1 MTSKPNYRQI
11 GVSGLTRYS
20 GYIFEEFLP
29 ELRWPRAGKI
39 YKEMS
44 SNDPVIGAILLIAE
58 MLIRK
63 ASWSVEPA
71 SDKATDKEA
80 ADFLLSCMNDMSTSW
95 PNTINEIL
103 SMFQYGFSYHEVV
116 YKIRRGP
123 KESNSMYRSKYS
135 DGRVGWK
142 RIPVRAQDTI
152 WEWIFADDGDI
163 KGIVQV
169 APPDYKRVEIPLAK
183 SLLFRTHITRDNPES
198 KSFLRN
204 AYRPWYFKKH
214 IEEIEGIGI
223 ERDLAGFPTLTAP
236 ENLDLWND
244 EDPEMVKVRGNAE
257 ELIRNI
263 RRDAEEGVLLPYG
276 WKLDLLST
284 GSSRQ
289 FDTCAIVNRYDNRIA
304 ITMLSDIVL
313 IGGDKTGSFALA
325 DTKKSLLA
333 AALEAQI
340 QNIADTF
347 NSYAV
352 PKLFE
357 YNNFPNVVELPQIVP
372 GQIETP
378 DLREIAL
385 ILKAMGVDISSDFEL
400 QNFVRKLSSMPTL
413 TKGEFDKQ
421 QKEKEKMRLQIT
433 NKKPDE
439 NDPLKDPLNNEM
451 EQSDLA
457 YTGQ

>member
-1 MTSKPNYRQI
+1 MTSPSYRQL
-11 GVSGLTRYS
+11 GTSGLTRYA
-20 GYIFEEFLP
+20 GYVYEEFLP

-39 YKEMS
+39 YKEMA
-44 SNDPVIGAILLIAE
+44 SNDPVVGAILLIAE

-63 ASWSVEPA
+63 ASWNTEPA
-71 SDKATDKEA
+71 SDKAVDKEA
-80 ADFLLSCMNDMSTSW
+80 AEFLKQCMNDMSTSW

-103 SMFQYGFSYHEVV
+103 SMFQYGFSFHEVV

-123 KESNSMYRSKYS
+123 NQKNSMYRSKYA

-142 RIPVRAQDTI
+142 RIPVRAQDTVY
-152 WEWIFADDGDI
+152 EWLFADDGDI
-163 KGIVQV
+163 KGIVQM
-169 APPDYKRVEIPLAK
+169 APPNFKVVEIPLSK
-183 SLLFRTHITRDNPES
+183 GLLFRTQITRDNPES

-236 ENLDLWND
+236 ENLDLWNE
-244 EDPEMVKVRGNAE
+244 EDPDMIRVRSNAE

-263 RRDAEEGVLLPYG
+263 RRDAEEGVLLPFG

-357 YNNFPNVVELPQIVP
+357 YNYFPGLTEPPIIVP

-385 ILKAMGVDISSDFEL
+385 ILKAIGLDISADFEL
-400 QNFVRKLSSMPTL
+400 QNFVRKLSSMPTISQAD
-413 TKGEFDKQ
+413 FDEQ
-421 QKEKEKMRLQIT
+421 QKKKEEEKRKLLADN
-433 NKKPDE
+433 NKNE
-439 NDPLKDPLNNEM
+439 NDPNEDPLNNQM
-451 EQSDLA
+451 EQSDMA